1 MALPSSGAISGSQ
14 IAAELELAS
23 TNISLKG
30 MAESASF
37 SAPYAYSDFY
47 GYSQITWYYG
57 STSGNVKAIQ
67 ACPDPTPTEGRI
79 VKGSGNTSNAPEVG
93 DTMLSGIPN
102 GGGNII
108 QTGTSFL
115 PTNLSSLGPPGP
127 GGGLAQ
133 NKVIKTDTNGVIT
146 SVYQC
151 T

>member
-1 MALPSSGAISGSQ
+1 MALPSSGIISASQ

-30 MAESASF
+30 MATSASF

-47 GYSQITWYYG
+47 DYSQITWYYG
-57 STSGNVKAIQ
+57 STSGNVKASQ
-67 ACPDPTPTEGRI
+67 ACDDTTTNEGRI

-108 QTGTSFL
+108 QTGTLFL
-115 PTNLSSLGPPGP
+115 PTNLSSFGPPP
-127 GGGLAQ
+127 GGLAQ

>member
-30 MAESASF
+30 MATSASF

-57 STSGNVKAIQ
+57 STSGNFKAAQ
-67 ACPDPTPTEGRI
+67 ACPDPTPNSGRLI
-79 VKGSGNTSNAPEVG
+79 KGSSNISISPQVG

-108 QTGTSFL
+108 STGNLYL
-115 PTNLSSLGPPGP
+115 PTNQSPFQLGP
-127 GGGLAQ
+127 
-133 NKVIKTDTNGVIT
+133 NIVVKTDTNGVIT
-146 SVYQC
+146 SVYSSC